1 MGRKE
6 TLDKI
11 EKIDIIKWIKES
23 GINLLSDP

>member
-11 EKIDIIKWIKES
+11 EKIDINKWIKES